1 MNKHKK
7 TITSI
12 ILSLISFSSFSQVM
26 PIIKAEEEINI
37 QNNENQKGYSS
48 SQIST
53 LDELLSKQDY
63 ISFYSNFEQ
72 MNVGADKQI
81 EYLFNKRMDGHIPL
95 YWLMAD
101 YYAKT
106 NQPAETHKWL
116 FIATILTQED
126 AELCTD
132 PTSRYASQKLLKA
145 FPAANEIVRR
155 TPQYTNDAMREVI
168 FFIQNLRVR
177 SNPIWVCNFG
187 EKELKSTDNVLI
199 SKDLWDMARKK
210 VFDKYT
216 ADFAR

>member
-1 MNKHKK
+1 MKYYKK
-7 TITSI
+7 ILALTILT
-12 ILSLISFSSFSQVM
+12 LTSFSSFSQIM
-26 PIIKAEEEINI
+26 PIIRADEEKNI
-37 QNNENQKGYSS
+37 QNESNKTGYSS

-72 MNVGADKQI
+72 MSVGADKQI
-81 EYLFNKRMDGHIPL
+81 EYLFSKRMDGHVPL

-132 PTSRYASQKLLKA
+132 PTSKYASQKLLKA
-145 FPAANEIVRR
+145 FPTANEIVRR

-168 FFIQNLRVR
+168 FFIQNLRTR

-199 SKDLWDMARKK
+199 SKDLWESARKK
-210 VFDKYT
+210 AFDRYT